1 MSTLFLPIH
10 PRMDLSKLVGAI
22 IINNAGGGLQGQE
35 GKIVRST
42 ASSTHVEYTS
52 GRRSRYITSFFFKRF
67 YVSVF
72 SLETTMQHD
81 FNYAGFVDKYK
92 SYVLPKNVLVK
103 KCISHAEMKEQVDS
117 KLKEKPV
124 SQCETKQE
132 YVDET
137 GHYLVISKGEIVG
150 TPHKTQRLAEIA
162 ASKHVKEKRCR
173 AAVLKV
179 VAEINPI
186 CEAEVIRL

>member
-1 MSTLFLPIH
+1 MSKLFLPIH
-10 PRMDLSKLVGAI
+10 PRMSLSSLIGAT
-22 IINNAGGGLQGQE
+22 IINNAGNGLQGEE
-35 GKIVRST
+35 GVIVE
-42 ASSTHVEYTS
+42 VVGGYTKVNYVS
-52 GRRSRYITSFFFKRF
+52 GRSSRYLTSAFFKRF
-67 YVSVF
+67 YVSVL
-72 SLETTMQHD
+72 SLGLTSQHNFD
-81 FNYAGFVDKYK
+81 YAGFLGKYQNYSLTK
-92 SYVLPKNVLVK
+92 QMLSQQR
-103 KCISHAEMKEQVDS
+103 ISHAEMKEQVDS

-132 YVDET
+132 SVDAT
-137 GHYLVISKGEIVG
+137 GHYLVMSKGEVVG

-179 VAEINPI
+179 VAEVNPI